1 VFNKKASKKNAAYN
15 IYSVTVSSSSTLFST
30 ANVGATIDGKNIT
43 DWTALTPSDSLLECA

>member
-1 VFNKKASKKNAAYN
+1 VFNKKASKKNTAYN

-30 ANVGATIDGKNIT
+30 VNVGATIDGKNIT